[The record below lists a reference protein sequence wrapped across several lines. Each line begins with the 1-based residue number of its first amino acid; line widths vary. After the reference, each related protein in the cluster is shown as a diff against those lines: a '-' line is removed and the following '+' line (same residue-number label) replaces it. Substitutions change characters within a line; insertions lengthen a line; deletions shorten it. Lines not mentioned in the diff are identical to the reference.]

1 MLTDQWLK
9 FNLNKQSLFKS
20 DDVIISRVVSS
31 GLSLQTA
38 EVSTLTSEGQSIL
51 ERSYVK
57 LL

>member
-9 FNLNKQSLFKS
+9 FNSNKQSLIKS
-20 DDVIISRVVSS
+20 DDVIITRVVSS